1 MKQWITALCV
11 HRGADKSQLFNYKPV
26 PRKMP
31 LDATDEDRRR
41 RRRRRVRRL
50 SKNSAYKRVESS
62 EARKISLPGGGC
74 R

>member
-1 MKQWITALCV
+1 
-11 HRGADKSQLFNYKPV
+11 
-26 PRKMP
+26 MP
-31 LDATDEDRRR
+31 LDATDEDRRRRR